1 MKYVNN
7 HEALL
12 MANTFMFMLYKC
24 LRLFYNLQV
33 TVVVWENIMQ
43 HLCKDTLKAFG
54 TLIHCST
61 LQL

>member
-1 MKYVNN
+1 
-7 HEALL
+7 